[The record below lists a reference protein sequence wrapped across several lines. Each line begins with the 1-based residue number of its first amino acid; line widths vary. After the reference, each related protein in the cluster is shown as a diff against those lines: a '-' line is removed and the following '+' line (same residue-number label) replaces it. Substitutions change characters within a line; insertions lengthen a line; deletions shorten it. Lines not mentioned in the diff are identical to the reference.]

1 MRATDEADGEKMLR
15 CAVVGTLSVEGLN
28 PYADFDFAH
37 DVAKRQLF
45 EPPVSKSDDSLLQV
59 VDDLPGGAVTGRLRD
74 GARLSDGTAVD
85 VEMVATALSRSPWY
99 QPLLDVST
107 RGDRVV
113 FTPKGRAFDVRAF
126 LGSDRVRFGVQ
137 TEGAWLGTGR
147 YRVVETTDEG
157 IRLEANPHHPRPP
170 SISNVMLRGYE
181 PGDGCERIRADI
193 ATEDI
198 DLTAALSREELV
210 DVRGVR
216 KLFAAGTSTALLW
229 LNTRVLSAPIRSA
242 IAKGIDRY
250 TVLATTYENPM
261 AFLAPSVMPPGQGT
275 IRMRLPY
282 ERADAER
289 ALQEVDLPDG
299 PLRMIVVW
307 GRRPYM
313 PDPDKWS
320 AELQRQL
327 NALGLRVELV
337 HTSTLEDYQRK
348 LASGDYAL
356 ALGGWN
362 AVSPSPSEFVDA
374 MLHSSMIPKGTG
386 SAGCNYGWVED
397 AEMDAALQAF
407 RSVPSREHEQ
417 ALLHRVETTAPV
429 LPLAYGTTS
438 IAARWD
444 LEGIEPSDGAIFD
457 LAQLRWS
464 ET

>member
-1 MRATDEADGEKMLR
+1 MRKTVEADGGKILR
-15 CAVVGTLSVEGLN
+15 CAVVGRLSVEGLN

-45 EPPVSKSDDSLLQV
+45 EPPVSKADDSLLRV
-59 VDDLPGGAVTGRLRD
+59 EDDLPGGAVAGRLRAD
-74 GARLSDGTAVD
+74 ARLSDGTAVN
-85 VEMVATALSRSPWY
+85 VEMVAEALSRSPWY
-99 QPLLDVST
+99 QPLLDVSP

-113 FTPKGRAFDVRAF
+113 FTPKGRSFDVRAF
-126 LGSDRVRFGVQ
+126 LGSARVRFGVQ
-137 TEGAWLGTGR
+137 REAAWLGTGR
-147 YRVVETTDEG
+147 YRVVETTAEG
-157 IRLEANPHHPRPP
+157 IRLEANPYHPRPP

-181 PGDGCERIRADI
+181 PRDGCDRIRADLS
-193 ATEDI
+193 TEDI
-198 DLTAALSREELV
+198 DLTAALSREELA

-229 LNTRVLSAPIRSA
+229 LNTRILPGPLRSA
-242 IAKGIDRY
+242 IAHGIDRY
-250 TVLATTYENPM
+250 AILATTYDNPM

-275 IRMRLPY
+275 IRMRLPF
-282 ERADAER
+282 ERADAEQS
-289 ALQEVDLPDG
+289 LQKIEPPAG

-313 PDPDKWS
+313 PDPQKWS

-327 NALGLRVELV
+327 GALGLQVELV

-386 SAGCNYGWVED
+386 SVGCNYAWVED
-397 AEMDAALQAF
+397 TEMDAALQAF

-417 ALLHRVETTAPV
+417 ALLRRVEASAPV
-429 LPLAYGTTS
+429 IPLAYGTTS

-444 LEGIEPSDGAIFD
+444 IEGIEPSDGAIFD
-457 LAQLRWS
+457 LSKLRWS
-464 ET
+464 C

>member
-1 MRATDEADGEKMLR
+1 MLR
-15 CAVVGTLSVEGLN
+15 CAVVGTLSVKGLN

-45 EPPVSKSDDSLLQV
+45 EPPLSKADDSLLQV
-59 VDDLPGGAVTGRLRD
+59 VDGLPGGAVTGRLRA

-85 VEMVATALSRSPWY
+85 VEMVASALSRSPWY
-99 QPLLDVST
+99 QPLLDVSA
-107 RGDRVV
+107 RGERVI

-137 TEGAWLGTGR
+137 TDGAWLGTGR

-157 IRLEANPHHPRPP
+157 IRLEANPFHPRPP
-170 SISNVMLRGYE
+170 AISNVMLRGYE
-181 PGDGCERIRADI
+181 PRDGGERIRADLS
-193 ATEDI
+193 TGDI
-198 DLTAALSREELV
+198 DLTAALSREELA

-229 LNTRVLSAPIRSA
+229 LNTRILSLPLRQA

-250 TVLATTYENPM
+250 TVLATTYDNPM

-275 IRMRLPY
+275 IRMRLPF

-289 ALQEVDLPDG
+289 ALREVVLPDG

-313 PDPDKWS
+313 PDPDRWS
-320 AELQRQL
+320 AELERQL
-327 NALGLRVELV
+327 RSMGLAVELV
-337 HTSTLEDYQRK
+337 HTSTLEEYQRK

-374 MLHSSMIPKGTG
+374 MLHSSMIPKGPG

-397 AEMDAALQAF
+397 GTMDAALQAF

-417 ALLHRVETTAPV
+417 ALLHRVESSSPV
-429 LPLAYGTTS
+429 IPLAYGTTS

-444 LEGIEPSDGAIFD
+444 IEGIEPSEGAIFD
-457 LAQLRWS
+457 LARLRWS

>member
-1 MRATDEADGEKMLR
+1 MLR
-15 CAVVGTLSVEGLN
+15 CAVAGTLSVEGLN

-45 EPPVSKSDDSLLQV
+45 EPPVSKGDDGLLQV
-59 VDDLPGGAVTGRLRD
+59 VDDLPGGAVAGRLRAD
-74 GARLSDGTAVD
+74 ARLSDGSQVD
-85 VEMVATALSRSPWY
+85 VEMVAKALSRSPWY
-99 QPLLDVST
+99 QPLLNVSA
-107 RGDRVV
+107 RGERVV

-137 TEGAWLGTGR
+137 PDEAWLGTGR
-147 YRVVETTDEG
+147 YRVVETTPEG
-157 IRLEANPHHPRPP
+157 IRLEANPYHPCPP
-170 SISNVMLRGYE
+170 SISNVMLRGYDPRDACE
-181 PGDGCERIRADI
+181 KIQGDL

-198 DLTAALSREELV
+198 DLTAALSREELSE
-210 DVRGVR
+210 VRGVR

-229 LNTRVLSAPIRSA
+229 LNTRILSAPVRAA

-275 IRMRLPY
+275 IRMRLPF
-282 ERADAER
+282 ERAEAEQSLR
-289 ALQEVDLPDG
+289 ELEQPVG

-327 NALGLRVELV
+327 GALGLQVELV
-337 HTSTLEDYQRK
+337 HTSTLEDYQRQ
-348 LASGDYAL
+348 LASGNYAL

-386 SAGCNYGWVED
+386 SAGCNYAWVED
-397 AEMDAALQAF
+397 PQMDAALQAF
-407 RSVPSREHEQ
+407 RSVPSRDHEQ
-417 ALLHRVETTAPV
+417 ALLHRVETSAPV
-429 LPLAYGTTS
+429 IPLAYGTTS

-444 LEGIEPSDGAIFD
+444 IEGIEPSDGAIFD
-457 LAQLRWS
+457 LAKLRWS

>member
-1 MRATDEADGEKMLR
+1 MLR

-45 EPPVSKSDDSLLQV
+45 EPPVSKAGDGLLQV
-59 VDDLPGGAVTGRLRD
+59 VDDLPGGAVAGRLRAD
-74 GARLSDGTAVD
+74 ARLSDGSQVD
-85 VEMVATALSRSPWY
+85 VEMVAQALSRSPWY
-99 QPLLDVST
+99 QPLLDVSA
-107 RGDRVV
+107 RGERVI

-137 TEGAWLGTGR
+137 PDEAWLGTGR
-147 YRVVETTDEG
+147 YRVVETTAEG
-157 IRLEANPHHPRPP
+157 IRLEANPYHPRPP
-170 SISNVMLRGYE
+170 SIPSVMLRGYD
-181 PGDGCERIRADI
+181 PRDACERIQADLE
-193 ATEDI
+193 TEDI
-198 DLTAALSREELV
+198 DLTAALSREELA
-210 DVRGVR
+210 DVRGFR

-229 LNTRVLSAPIRSA
+229 LNTRVLSAPVRSA

-250 TVLATTYENPM
+250 TVLASTYENPM

-275 IRMRLPY
+275 IRMRLPF
-282 ERADAER
+282 ERAEAEQSLR
-289 ALQEVDLPDG
+289 ELEQPVG

-327 NALGLRVELV
+327 AALGLQVELV
-337 HTSTLEDYQRK
+337 HASTLEDYQRQ
-348 LASGDYAL
+348 LASGNYAL

-386 SAGCNYGWVED
+386 SAGCNYAWVED
-397 AEMDAALQAF
+397 AQMDAALQAF

-417 ALLHRVETTAPV
+417 ALLHRVEASAPV
-429 LPLAYGTTS
+429 IPLAYGTTS

-444 LEGIEPSDGAIFD
+444 IEGIEPSDGAIFD
-457 LAQLRWS
+457 LAKLRWS

>member
-1 MRATDEADGEKMLR
+1 MLR

-37 DVAKRQLF
+37 DVAKRQLL
-45 EPPVSKSDDSLLQV
+45 EPPVSKGDASLLRV
-59 VDDLPGGAVTGRLRD
+59 EDDLPGGAVAGRLRD
-74 GARLSDGTAVD
+74 DARLSDGTPVD
-85 VEMVATALSRSPWY
+85 VEMVAAALSRSPWY

-107 RGDRVV
+107 RGERVI

-137 TEGAWLGTGR
+137 PEAAWLGTGR
-147 YRVVETTDEG
+147 YRVVETSDEG
-157 IRLEANPHHPRPP
+157 ILLEANPYHPRPP
-170 SISNVMLRGYE
+170 SISSVMLRGYE
-181 PGDGCERIRADI
+181 PRDACERIQADLSS
-193 ATEDI
+193 EDI
-198 DLTAALSREELV
+198 DLTAALSREELS

-229 LNTRVLSAPIRSA
+229 LNTRVLSAPIRAA

-261 AFLAPSVMPPGQGT
+261 AFLAPSVLPPGQGT
-275 IRMRLPY
+275 IRMRLPF
-282 ERADAER
+282 ELAEAQQ
-289 ALQEVDLPDG
+289 ALAALEKPVG
-299 PLRMIVVW
+299 PLRMVVVW

-327 NALGLRVELV
+327 GALGLQVELV
-337 HTSTLEDYQRK
+337 HTATLEDYQRR

-386 SAGCNYGWVED
+386 SAGCNYAWVED
-397 AEMDAALQAF
+397 PKMDAALQAF

-417 ALLHRVETTAPV
+417 ALLHRVETSAPV
-429 LPLAYGTTS
+429 MPLAYGTTS

-444 LEGIEPSDGAIFD
+444 IEGLESSDGAIFN
-457 LAQLRWS
+457 LAKLRWS

>member
-1 MRATDEADGEKMLR
+1 MLR

-45 EPPVSKSDDSLLQV
+45 EPPVSKAEDSLLEV
-59 VDDLPGGAVTGRLRD
+59 VDGLAGGAVTGRLRT

-85 VEMVATALSRSPWY
+85 VEMVAAALSRSPWY

-137 TEGAWLGTGR
+137 VGGAWVGTGR
-147 YRVVETTDEG
+147 YRVVETNDQG
-157 IRLEANPHHPRPP
+157 IRLEANPYHPRPP
-170 SISNVMLRGYE
+170 SISEVMLRGYE
-181 PGDGCERIRADI
+181 PSDACERIRADI
-193 ATEDI
+193 STEDI
-198 DLTAALSREELV
+198 DLTAALSREELA

-229 LNTRVLSAPIRSA
+229 LNTRLLSQPIRSA

-250 TVLATTYENPM
+250 TVLATTYDNPM

-289 ALQEVDLPDG
+289 SLRSLELPSG

-320 AELQRQL
+320 AELARQL
-327 NALGLRVELV
+327 GGLGLQVELV
-337 HTSTLEDYQRK
+337 QTSTLEDYQQQ

-374 MLHSSMIPKGTG
+374 MLHSSMIPKGAG
-386 SAGCNYGWVED
+386 STGCNYGWVED

-417 ALLHRVETTAPV
+417 ALLHRVESSAPV
-429 LPLAYGTTS
+429 IPLAYGTTS

-444 LEGIEPSDGAIFD
+444 IEGIEPSDGAIFD

-464 ET
+464 DS

>member
-1 MRATDEADGEKMLR
+1 MLR

-45 EPPVSKSDDSLLQV
+45 EPPVSKADDSLLQV
-59 VDDLPGGAVTGRLRD
+59 VDDLPGGSVAGRLRD
-74 GARLSDGTAVD
+74 DARLSDGTPVD
-85 VEMVATALSRSPWY
+85 VEMVARALSRSPWY
-99 QPLLDVST
+99 QPLLDVSA
-107 RGDRVV
+107 RGNRVV
-113 FTPKGRAFDVRAF
+113 FRPKGRAFDVRAF
-126 LGSDRVRFGVQ
+126 LASDRVRFGVQ
-137 TEGAWLGTGR
+137 PGETWLGTGR

-157 IRLEANPHHPRPP
+157 IRLEANPYHPRQP
-170 SISNVMLRGYE
+170 SILNVMLRGYE
-181 PGDGCERIRADI
+181 PRDACERIRADL

-198 DLTAALSREELV
+198 DLTAALSREELSE
-210 DVRGVR
+210 VRGVR

-229 LNTRVLSAPIRSA
+229 LNTRVLSAPLRSA

-282 ERADAER
+282 ERADAEQSLR
-289 ALQEVDLPDG
+289 ELEHPSG

-320 AELQRQL
+320 AELKRQL
-327 NALGLRVELV
+327 GALGLQVELV
-337 HTSTLEDYQRK
+337 HTATLEDYQSQ
-348 LASGDYAL
+348 LASGNYAL

-374 MLHSSMIPKGTG
+374 MLHSSMIPKGKG
-386 SAGCNYGWVED
+386 SAGCNYAWVED
-397 AEMDAALQAF
+397 AEMDAALQTF

-417 ALLHRVETTAPV
+417 ALLHRVETSAPV
-429 LPLAYGTTS
+429 IPLAYGTTS

-444 LEGIEPSDGAIFD
+444 IEGIEPSDGAIFD
-457 LAQLRWS
+457 LAKLRWS